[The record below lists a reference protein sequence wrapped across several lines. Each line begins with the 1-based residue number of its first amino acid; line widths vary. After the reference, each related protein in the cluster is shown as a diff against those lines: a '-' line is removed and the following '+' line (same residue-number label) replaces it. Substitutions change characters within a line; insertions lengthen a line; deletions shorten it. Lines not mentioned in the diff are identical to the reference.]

1 MFSLKIEADSP
12 PLFLE
17 KYYFNLKNS
26 IKTVAD
32 SLAFLKG
39 CLLKFFLNGLI
50 LQYRAFPSFF

>member
-26 IKTVAD
+26 IKAVAD

-39 CLLKFFLNGLI
+39 CLSKFFLNGQI
-50 LQYRAFPSFF
+50 YQYRAFYFFI

>member
-26 IKTVAD
+26 IKIIAD

-39 CLLKFFLNGLI
+39 CLLKFFLNGQI
-50 LQYRAFPSFF
+50 IQYKALQLFI

>member
-32 SLAFLKG
+32 SLAFLKR
-39 CLLKFFLNGLI
+39 LPFKI
-50 LQYRAFPSFF
+50 LFKWTNTAR